1 MHPPGVAGLTK
12 LWDDS
17 LAVLARQVLRAEA
30 RVVLQ
35 PF

>member
-1 MHPPGVAGLTK
+1 MYPPGVAGLAK
-12 LWDDS
+12 LWENS

-30 RVVLQ
+30 RVALQ